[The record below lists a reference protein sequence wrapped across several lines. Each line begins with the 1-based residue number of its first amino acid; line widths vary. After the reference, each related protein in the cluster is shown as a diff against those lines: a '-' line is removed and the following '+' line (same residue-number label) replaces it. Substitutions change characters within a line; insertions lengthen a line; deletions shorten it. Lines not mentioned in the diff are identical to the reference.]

1 MEIFYIILLCF
12 LFISIFLGVYHSY
25 KCLKECNNYKSV
37 RISPISIYES
47 KDKARNMPD

>member
-1 MEIFYIILLCF
+1 MFFIYFY
-12 LFISIFLGVYHSY
+12 SY